1 MALETMELRALWQ
14 ASKGQGPGA
23 ESSLLKI
30 KGSEVQQAIQQLM
43 MDMAGLFGAVLGA
56 SGHDFGNEAR
66 RSFMYGRA
74 ATIYGGSNEVQ
85 RNITAK
91 AVLGL

>member
-1 MALETMELRALWQ
+1 
-14 ASKGQGPGA
+14 
-23 ESSLLKI
+23 
-30 KGSEVQQAIQQLM
+30 M
-43 MDMAGLFGAVLGA
+43 MDMAGLYGAVLGD

-74 ATIYGGSNEVQ
+74 ATIYGGSNEIQ
-85 RNITAK
+85 KNITAK